1 MTNDRGMKLIQSV
14 EQADSSQKLLD
25 AVQSLAAARLE
36 EGIPTLIA
44 TLSYNNP
51 GAAVAA
57 VDGLVQLGEVAVPK
71 LLNLLDDYNYS
82 GRAWAIRALAGIG
95 DPRALETLREAA
107 ETDFAMSVRRSAAK
121 GLGNLRWS
129 ALPAQ
134 DVPAAQAQ
142 ALETLR
148 LTAQD
153 PEWVVRYAGVVGL
166 QGLATS
172 AAESQTDIC
181 QTVSEHFEQML
192 QTESDLAVRARTHLA
207 LEQLQNR

>member
-1 MTNDRGMKLIQSV
+1 MTNDRGLKLIQSV
-14 EQADSSQKLLD
+14 EQADSSHKLVD

-44 TLSYNNP
+44 ALSYNNP

-71 LLNLLDDYNYS
+71 LLALLDDYNYS

-134 DVPAAQAQ
+134 DVSAAQAK
-142 ALETLR
+142 ALKTLC
-148 LTAQD
+148 LTCQD

-172 AAESQTDIC
+172 AAETQTDIC

-192 QTESDLAVRARTHLA
+192 KTESDLAVRARVQLA
-207 LEQLQNR
+207 LHQLQKR